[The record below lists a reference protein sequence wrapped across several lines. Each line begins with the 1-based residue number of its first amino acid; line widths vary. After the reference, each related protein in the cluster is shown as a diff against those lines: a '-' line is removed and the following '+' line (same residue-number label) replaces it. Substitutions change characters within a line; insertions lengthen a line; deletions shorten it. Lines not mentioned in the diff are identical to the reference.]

1 MSRRT
6 SQKER
11 PTEERPNADD
21 RNGRGRVDPVEGVAG
36 EKPGTVR
43 PPGGPTKAVSPP
55 RNLYELC
62 ARLAVDKTVEDPL
75 DAIRQKLILA
85 MYLLAPRRGE
95 DPRAWSVYVERHIVG
110 VRFILRDAAGREVDL
125 QAIPAAAI
133 ESVPV

>member
-1 MSRRT
+1 MSRRI

-11 PTEERPNADD
+11 PTEERPKADD
-21 RNGRGRVDPVEGVAG
+21 RSSRGRVDPAEAAG

-43 PPGGPTKAVSPP
+43 PPGGPTKALPPP
-55 RNLYELC
+55 RNLYEVC
-62 ARLAVDKTVEDPL
+62 ARLAVDKTVDDPL
-75 DAIRQKLILA
+75 DAIRKKLILA

-133 ESVPV
+133 ESVPA